1 MYTEVSEVGTCLQH
15 RTNALG
21 VPVPFCSLRTAIL
34 SQIVH
39 YQLCSLLL
47 VCTSVVPGPSINPSS
62 FTAVDSYCHR
72 HNGIKASAAFAQ
84 LIKSI
89 RGCPKKDACTFER
102 YRHIYSYIHLSIYS
116 KSRVFETFEPQ
127 GLGMLTTQPLRTTTN
142 DAPGAAALAI
152 VDVQPLR
159 SLQPPCNCSRPLGG
173 ISRKLCIHLYIYIH
187 RCIAASQPG

>member
-1 MYTEVSEVGTCLQH
+1 MEIKLVL
-15 RTNALG
+15 
-21 VPVPFCSLRTAIL
+21 F
-34 SQIVH
+34 
-39 YQLCSLLL
+39 
-47 VCTSVVPGPSINPSS
+47 VCTSVAPGSSIKTSN
-62 FTAVDSYCHR
+62 FTAVDSFFHR
-72 HNGIKASAAFAQ
+72 RIRIRASAAFAQ

-159 SLQPPCNCSRPLGG
+159 SLQPPCNCSRPSGV
-173 ISRKLCIHLYIYIH
+173 ISRKLCIHLYIYIYTDV
-187 RCIAASQPG
+187 